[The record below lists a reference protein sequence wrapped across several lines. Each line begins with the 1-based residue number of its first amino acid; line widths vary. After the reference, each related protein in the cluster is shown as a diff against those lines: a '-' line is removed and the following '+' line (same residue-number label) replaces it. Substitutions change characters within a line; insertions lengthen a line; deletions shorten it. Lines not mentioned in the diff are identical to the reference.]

1 MSDTIQLPSNESIA
15 ASYASRHRYKL
26 PGGLSLRAVLKE
38 DFAAHGRD
46 STLPGFRA
54 VAAHRF
60 AVWCQGIRFAA
71 FRWPMNRLARL
82 CYRYVRNHYGIELPY
97 TVSLG
102 RHVVIEHQSAIVI
115 HGFSTIGDR
124 CTLRQG
130 VTLGVKSVD
139 RPYDAPILGTGVDVG
154 AGAKILGR
162 ITLGDGAKV
171 GANAVVLQDVPS
183 NAAAVGIPARIIL
196 ARVKP

>member
-1 MSDTIQLPSNESIA
+1 MSQPIQTNEEIA

-26 PGGLSLRAVLKE
+26 PGGLGLRAILKE

-46 STLPGFRA
+46 WTLPGFQA

-60 AVWCQGIRFAA
+60 AVWCQRIRFVG
-71 FRWPMNRLARL
+71 FRWPMNTLAKWW
-82 CYRYVRNHYGIELPY
+82 YRYVRNHYGIELPY
-97 TVSLG
+97 TVGVG
-102 RHVVIEHQSAIVI
+102 RKVVIEHQSGIVI
-115 HGFSTIGDR
+115 HGFSTIGDG
-124 CTLRQG
+124 CILRQG

-162 ITLGDGAKV
+162 VTLGDGAKV
-171 GANAVVLQDVPS
+171 GANAVVLQDIP
-183 NAAAVGIPARIIL
+183 AGATAVGIPARIIL
-196 ARVKP
+196 PKAKA